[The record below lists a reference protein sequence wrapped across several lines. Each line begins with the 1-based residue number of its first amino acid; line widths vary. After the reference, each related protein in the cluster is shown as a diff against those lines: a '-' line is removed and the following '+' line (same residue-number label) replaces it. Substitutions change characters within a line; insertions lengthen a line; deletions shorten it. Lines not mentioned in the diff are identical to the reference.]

1 MNGGASFAQ
10 IQGAGKLT
18 QALQA
23 MVAAGSIDSQDGQ
36 KLTALV
42 QAQSDARDNEEAF
55 GAPAAAVYE
64 SSSGG
69 IVDTLQGL
77 LDTAN
82 EQLDGA
88 RKTETQQKNNYDMK
102 KQSLEDEMK
111 FAKED
116 LDESKKGLAENEE
129 KKATAEGDLEV
140 TTKDLNQDLAD
151 LASLHHDCLTKA
163 TEYETEQQGRAE
175 ELKAHATA
183 KKIIKEAVAL
193 AQTDSFLQT
202 ISASR
207 GNKVVRSLQ

>member
-55 GAPAAAVYE
+55 GAPAAAAYE

-88 RKTETQQKNNYDMK
+88 RKTENQAKQNYDMK
-102 KQSLEDEMK
+102 KQSLEDEIK
-111 FAKED
+111 YANDD
-116 LDESKKGLAENEE
+116 LSEA
-129 KKATAEGDLEV
+129 KKA
-140 TTKDLNQDLAD
+140 
-151 LASLHHDCLTKA
+151 
-163 TEYETEQQGRAE
+163 
-175 ELKAHATA
+175 
-183 KKIIKEAVAL
+183 VA
-193 AQTDSFLQT
+193 ANSE
-202 ISASR
+202 S
-207 GNKVVRSLQ
+207 